1 MERVFTVRRAEQDP
15 NLLLFVV
22 DLDES
27 LKNAGHAGEVYWGG
41 SGLNIDQPTVETNYI
56 TDEFGSWLRSYAPIH
71 DSAGTVV
78 GGVVVEALV
87 DWAQGRMWPIAPA
100 AMLALAAALGIFLR
114 LSYQKEFSTRTLT
127 ESGSRTATFLL
138 QISTKR
144 GAEGQLPVP
153 FLGT

>member
-78 GGVVVEALV
+78 GGVVVEAPV
-87 DWAQGRMWPIAPA
+87 DWAQGRMCPI
-100 AMLALAAALGIFLR
+100 ALAAALGIIL
-114 LSYQKEFSTRTLT
+114 
-127 ESGSRTATFLL
+127 
-138 QISTKR
+138 
-144 GAEGQLPVP
+144 
-153 FLGT
+153 